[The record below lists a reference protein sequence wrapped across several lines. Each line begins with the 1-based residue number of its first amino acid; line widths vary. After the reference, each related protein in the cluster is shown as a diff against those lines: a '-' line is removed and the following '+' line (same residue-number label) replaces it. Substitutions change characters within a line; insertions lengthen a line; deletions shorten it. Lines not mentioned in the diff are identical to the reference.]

1 MVTQEED
8 TIDRC
13 KS

>member
-8 TIDRC
+8 D
-13 KS
+13 